1 MDAGSCPNC
10 GVMLEGAAGFCHN
23 CGLDLTHPA
32 PPAFK
37 GGALA
42 PLPANPMMAGLPP
55 MESPPTPMS
64 HNRAIGVIGG
74 IILIFTASMLVFLA
88 LSFLFN
94 NAFFYREHWDGWD
107 YYEERVIVWEWIIA
121 TAFEL
126 VAFTVGIIGGILA
139 IRGTR
144 FTIALTGGVLVTIG
158 GAISVFGDEFAIFP
172 FILILGIISTLL
184 IILARDG
191 FREPVGAGRAKGE
204 EDRSDNYGW
213 SRQTT

>member
-1 MDAGSCPNC
+1 MRAGTCPNC
-10 GVMLEGAAGFCHN
+10 GTAQEGNAAFCHS

-37 GGALA
+37 GGMLA
-42 PLPANPMMAGLPP
+42 PPPVGPMMPGLQS

-64 HNRAIGVIGG
+64 HNRAISVIGG
-74 IILIFTASMLVFLA
+74 VILVFTATLLVPLA

-107 YYEERVIVWEWIIA
+107 YYEERVVVWEWVIA
-121 TAFEL
+121 TIFEL
-126 VAFTVGIIGGILA
+126 VAFSVGAIGAVFALK
-139 IRGTR
+139 GTR
-144 FTIALTGGVLVTIG
+144 FTIALTGAVLVTIG
-158 GAISVFGDEFAIFP
+158 GAISVFGDEFEELS

-184 IILARDG
+184 IILGREG
-191 FREPVGAGRAKGE
+191 FRYPVREVETGGG